1 MANQPGIS
9 ASQPGQ
15 TWQQTI
21 LDSADF
27 TIISTDPQGIIQTL
41 NAGALRKL
49 GYEPEEVIGKV
60 TPRHHS

>member
-41 NAGALRKL
+41 NAGALRKTRL
-49 GYEPEEVIGKV
+49 
-60 TPRHHS
+60 